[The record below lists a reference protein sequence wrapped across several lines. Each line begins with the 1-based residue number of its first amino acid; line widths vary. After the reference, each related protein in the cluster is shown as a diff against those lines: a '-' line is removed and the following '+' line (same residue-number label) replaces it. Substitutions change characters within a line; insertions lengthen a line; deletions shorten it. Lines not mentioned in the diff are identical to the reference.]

1 MFQEA
6 SEACSNS
13 KALDAEKLINVLI
26 PCPSTSPHMPEG
38 KSPPHHFLRNRIKY
52 ALTGDEED
60 LLVQQFIKIDGR
72 DSPGG
77 PVAKTPCS
85 QHMGPLFHPWLG
97 N

>member
-1 MFQEA
+1 MSQEA
-6 SEACSNS
+6 SEARSNS
-13 KALDAEKLINVLI
+13 KALDAEKLINVLV

-38 KSPPHHFLRNRIKY
+38 KSPPHHFLRNRLKY
-52 ALTGDEED
+52 ALTGDED
-60 LLVQQFIKIDGR
+60 LLVRQFIKIDGR

-85 QHMGPLFHPWLG
+85 QHMGPWFYPWSG